1 MIPNLNRDS
10 GEDPVIG
17 YDDRTMF
24 NGREQEPQIVDEG
37 VMKTLLDFA
46 HKMEQEGNKATAE
59 IAKRYGHNL
68 SQRIPEVVWGTSGRS
83 IIDVGRGFLGRKNP
97 TDVARQ
103 ETAKTIEDL
112 HKLLAYFHANQ
123 QRFIDYSHYVLTESR
138 RRMAER
144 NDMLPDEIRDYG
156 RLIELI
162 GADHSLR
169 TVADSLEMINAIG
182 KTEIAQVMPRR

>member
-17 YDDRTMF
+17 YDDRAMF

-37 VMKTLLDFA
+37 VMKTLLDYA
-46 HKMEQEGNKATAE
+46 NKMEREGNKATAQ
-59 IAKRYGHNL
+59 IAKRYGNTL
-68 SQRIPEVVWGTSGRS
+68 SQRIPESHWGTPGSS
-83 IIDVGRGFLGRKNP
+83 VIHAQRGFLGRKDP

-103 ETAKTIEDL
+103 QAAKTIEDL
-112 HKLLAYFHANQ
+112 HKLLALLVGNQ
-123 QRFIDYSHYVLTESR
+123 QRFIDFSHSVLTEAR

-144 NDMLPDEIRDYG
+144 NDMLPADIRDYG

-162 GADHSLR
+162 AAYRSLN
-169 TVADSLEMINAIG
+169 TLGDCLEMIDAIG
-182 KTEIAQVMPRR
+182 KTEIAQAMPRR

>member
-1 MIPNLNRDS
+1 MTAGSIYDN
-10 GEDPVIG
+10 GTDPRVQ
-17 YDDRTMF
+17 
-24 NGREQEPQIVDEG
+24 EQEPQIIDSNILRIL
-37 VMKTLLDFA
+37 KDFA
-46 HKMEQEGNKATAE
+46 HKMEHEGDKATAE

-68 SQRIPEVVWGTSGRS
+68 SQRIPEVVWGSPGRS

-138 RRMAER
+138 RRIAER
-144 NDMLPDEIRDYG
+144 NYTLPDEIRDYG

-182 KTEIAQVMPRR
+182 KTEIARTMPRR